1 MKHVLLLVAAAAT
14 IGAAP
19 ARNDAPARY
28 RAGGFEPTWSLV
40 IEGGRMTF
48 NSGAEDDP
56 PVSVPLPRRRPVRNG
71 YRYVSRAF
79 TVDVRHVR
87 CDAYNG
93 QTYADTVRVS
103 LAVEEGCGGIAIPP
117 PTLDD
122 YPGWDIAS
130 VGALRPPPTGQIYR
144 FEFGERDVRV
154 SVGCHEYRAG
164 YRERRP
170 VLTLGPLRLTHSS
183 CPRTP
188 LERRLLAILRG
199 PLRMRW
205 VDGDTLILTGRGGT
219 IRLTP

>member
-1 MKHVLLLVAAAAT
+1 MKAALLLLAAAAT

-19 ARNDAPARY
+19 GRPNAPARY
-28 RAGGFEPTWSLV
+28 TAGSFEPTWSLV
-40 IEGGRMTF
+40 IEDGRMTF
-48 NSGAEDDP
+48 YSGADEP
-56 PVSVPLPRRRPVRNG
+56 PVSVALPRRRPVRNG

-79 TVDVRHVR
+79 TVEVRHVR

-117 PTLDD
+117 PTLKD
-122 YPGWDIAS
+122 YSGWDVFS
-130 VGALRPPPTGQIYR
+130 VGNVRPPPTGQRFR
-144 FEFGERDVRV
+144 FEFEDREVRINA
-154 SVGCHEYRAG
+154 GCHDYSAR

-170 VLTLGPLRLTHSS
+170 VLTLGPLRPTRSL
-183 CPRTP
+183 CPITAF
-188 LERRLLAILRG
+188 ERRLLDILRG

-205 VDGDTLILTGRGGT
+205 VEGDTLILTGRGGS